1 MELINKV
8 SEKLAASSSRE
19 TRASEGCPTR
29 KRRRNCL
36 EKSFRRIRPISRLD
50 ESTYK
55 WTKRLQNIRIESCWL
70 VNAANDGPQKRISSL
85 PLFQSSL
92 NHRPFLRPASCFVP
106 ETRSLE
112 KLSKQS
118 FPTRFP
124 IDRQRWRRDWKTVKK
139 FRDEYSEPIP
149 ILFLANGKRRVFS
162 GNLKRRAVIGQRSRT
177 RENFIPLELA
187 KWRKGNIFL
196 NPIEDRELCSNVW
209 RVNPYRV
216 LLSPWKTGKYRGLS

>member
-92 NHRPFLRPASCFVP
+92 NHRPFLQRLVSYQRREVWKNCRSKVSRPDS
-106 ETRSLE
+106 RSIGEDDEEIE
-112 KLSKQS
+112 KLRKNFETNIASQFQFYFS
-118 FPTRFP
+118 RMESG
-124 IDRQRWRRDWKTVKK
+124 V
-139 FRDEYSEPIP
+139 YS
-149 ILFLANGKRRVFS
+149 
-162 GNLKRRAVIGQRSRT
+162 
-177 RENFIPLELA
+177 RE
-187 KWRKGNIFL
+187 
-196 NPIEDRELCSNVW
+196 
-209 RVNPYRV
+209 
-216 LLSPWKTGKYRGLS
+216 T

>member
-1 MELINKV
+1 M
-8 SEKLAASSSRE
+8 
-19 TRASEGCPTR
+19 
-29 KRRRNCL
+29 

-92 NHRPFLRPASCFVP
+92 NHRPFLRPALFR
-106 ETRSLE
+106 TRDV
-112 KLSKQS
+112 LSKFGKIVEAK
-118 FPTRFP
+118 FP
-124 IDRQRWRRDWKTVKK
+124 D
-139 FRDEYSEPIP
+139 PIP
-149 ILFLANGKRRVFS
+149 DRSAKMTKRLKNCELRKNFETNIASQFQFYFSRMECVFS

-196 NPIEDRELCSNVW
+196 NPIEDRELCSNV
-209 RVNPYRV
+209 
-216 LLSPWKTGKYRGLS
+216 

>member
-19 TRASEGCPTR
+19 TRASEACPTR

-70 VNAANDGPQKRISSL
+70 VNATNDGPQKRISSL

-92 NHRPFLRPASCFVP
+92 NHRPFLRPASC
-106 ETRSLE
+106 T
-112 KLSKQS
+112 
-118 FPTRFP
+118 
-124 IDRQRWRRDWKTVKK
+124 
-139 FRDEYSEPIP
+139 RDEKFGKIVEAKFPDPIP
-149 ILFLANGKRRVFS
+149 DRSAKMTKR
-162 GNLKRRAVIGQRSRT
+162 LKNCEKISRRI
-177 RENFIPLELA
+177 
-187 KWRKGNIFL
+187 
-196 NPIEDRELCSNVW
+196 
-209 RVNPYRV
+209 
-216 LLSPWKTGKYRGLS
+216 

>member
-70 VNAANDGPQKRISSL
+70 VNAANDGPQISSL

-106 ETRSLE
+106 V
-112 KLSKQS
+112 LSKFGKIVEAK
-118 FPTRFP
+118 FP
-124 IDRQRWRRDWKTVKK
+124 D
-139 FRDEYSEPIP
+139 PIP
-149 ILFLANGKRRVFS
+149 DRSAKMTKR
-162 GNLKRRAVIGQRSRT
+162 LKNCEKISRRI
-177 RENFIPLELA
+177 
-187 KWRKGNIFL
+187 
-196 NPIEDRELCSNVW
+196 
-209 RVNPYRV
+209 
-216 LLSPWKTGKYRGLS
+216 